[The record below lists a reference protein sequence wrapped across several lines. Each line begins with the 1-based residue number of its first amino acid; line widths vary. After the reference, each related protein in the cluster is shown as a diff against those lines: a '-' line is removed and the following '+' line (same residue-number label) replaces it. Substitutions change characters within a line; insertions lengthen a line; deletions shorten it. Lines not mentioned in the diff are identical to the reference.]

1 MAIPIHISVPKRIK
15 KQTLHKNVLFIDKTS
30 ATFVILPDKVVKEYT
45 YPQDMVMD
53 GDVMKK
59 DEFRNAFMKWVT
71 DSNIKVSET
80 LCIVGTTALF
90 EKVLMPNLRT
100 KAVDTNVISSFIDS
114 IPFQHTVTMR
124 KVSKDGST
132 TVIVANR
139 DLISS
144 IYHGLE
150 KAGFSILGMFPE
162 LAPALEN
169 ATPIRQ
175 GDIIE
180 RAKKHIELYTLKN
193 ADQHMFELT
202 THSHKSLTQMSV
214 TEAAQQPVQPWVAV
228 MIVLLLVGG
237 AVGIGYFQ
245 YFQARQEQI
254 LLARKRTQLLA
265 QQQLAAVEESSGTG
279 ITRISASSSATPSL
293 LASISPNPIS
303 SGSAE
308 QFLVPTISTNSALLR
323 VQILYTSQ
331 AQKLFDNVYDRLRKS
346 GQYQISNQ
354 MSSRSILENRVL
366 VSPSLDAE
374 RTTQLSTIVQEAGI
388 QTMSKQATIDGYD
401 VVIELATYSPSVPT
415 ITQVS
420 PTP

>member
-1 MAIPIHISVPKRIK
+1 M
-15 KQTLHKNVLFIDKTS
+15 LFIDKTS

-265 QQQLAAVEESSGTG
+265 QQQLAAVEESGGTG

-331 AQKLFDNVYDRLRKS
+331 AQKLFDDVYDRLRKS

-415 ITQVS
+415 TTQVS

>member
-1 MAIPIHISVPKRIK
+1 M
-15 KQTLHKNVLFIDKTS
+15 LFIDKTS

>member
-1 MAIPIHISVPKRIK
+1 M
-15 KQTLHKNVLFIDKTS
+15 LFIDKTS

-265 QQQLAAVEESSGTG
+265 QQQLAAVEESGGTG

-293 LASISPNPIS
+293 LTSISPNPIS

-308 QFLVPTISTNSALLR
+308 QSLVPTISTNSALLR

-331 AQKLFDNVYDRLRKS
+331 AQKLFDDVYDRLRKS

-354 MSSRSILENRVL
+354 VSSRSILENRVL

-374 RTTQLSTIVQEAGI
+374 QTTQLSTIVQETGI
-388 QTMSKQATIDGYD
+388 QTTSKQATIDGYD
-401 VVIELATYSPSVPT
+401 VVIELGSYSPSVPT
-415 ITQVS
+415 TTQVS